1 MDSIDFEVSEE
12 RKQFLINK
20 IAQRVV
26 DYRLTP
32 VAIVFLESS
41 KPLSFIGNQFLVFMQ
56 PFYRALFSFQEYEE
70 VTAMLEDRKNIET
83 LICEIERLEEER
95 NEAKRAAKRIA
106 KNSRH

>member
-1 MDSIDFEVSEE
+1 MENIDFEVTEE
-12 RKQFLINK
+12 RKQYLINK

-41 KPLSFIGNQFLVFMQ
+41 KPLSFIGNQFLIFMQ
-56 PFYRALFSFQEYEE
+56 PFYRALFAFREYEE
-70 VTAMLEDRKNIET
+70 VTAMLEERKNIET

-95 NEAKRAAKRIA
+95 NEAKRAGKRAA

>member
-1 MDSIDFEVSEE
+1 MENLDFEVTEE
-12 RKQFLINK
+12 RKQHLVNK

-41 KPLSFIGNQFLVFMQ
+41 KPLTFIGNQFLIFMQ
-56 PFYRALFSFQEYEE
+56 PFYRALFSFREYEE
-70 VTAMLEDRKNIET
+70 ITAMLEDRKNVET
-83 LICEIERLEEER
+83 LICEIERLEEAR
-95 NEAKRAAKRIA
+95 NEAKRAAKKPT